1 MPSGKQNNCRRRG
14 KEQSEFGAAQSRPR
28 KAKWA
33 RHAEVLYGCGTS
45 GQLHVTRC
53 VLRKESCVLSVA
65 REGTGQHWAACCS
78 NEADGKGILCK

>member
-1 MPSGKQNNCRRRG
+1 MRRR

-33 RHAEVLYGCGTS
+33 RHAQVLYGCGRS

-53 VLRKESCVLSVA
+53 VLRKESCVLSVE
-65 REGTGQHWAACCS
+65 REGTGQHVACS
-78 NEADGKGILCK
+78 NEADGKGKLCK